1 MVSTEGQLEMSKK
14 AAKNDGVIKFQAT
27 AAQVKTMADGGI
39 RIALDL
45 SESETETAKALMDC
59 RRLKGILEVL
69 ILPVI
74 SIQENGETNARDRIK
89 RNPLYAKKTK
99 P

>member
-1 MVSTEGQLEMSKK
+1 MGKQKQ
-14 AAKNDGVIKFQAT
+14 DGTIQFKAT

-59 RRLKGILEVL
+59 RRSKAILEVA
-69 ILPVI
+69 ILPI
-74 SIQENGETNARDRIK
+74 IMQDEDTNAEETEDGEDRGS
-89 RNPLYAKKTK
+89 RKTRRY
-99 P
+99 PYRS